1 MKNSVK
7 QVDYLAAFVVSFP
20 LISMVAFLT
29 YKLALEVWCIA
40 YGLIYQSKGD

>member
-1 MKNSVK
+1 MKNSEK

-20 LISMVAFLT
+20 LIAMVAFLT

-40 YGLIYQSKGD
+40 YGLIY

>member
-20 LISMVAFLT
+20 LIAMLAFLT
-29 YKLALEVWCIA
+29 YKLVLEVWCIA
-40 YGLIYQSKGD
+40 YGLVY